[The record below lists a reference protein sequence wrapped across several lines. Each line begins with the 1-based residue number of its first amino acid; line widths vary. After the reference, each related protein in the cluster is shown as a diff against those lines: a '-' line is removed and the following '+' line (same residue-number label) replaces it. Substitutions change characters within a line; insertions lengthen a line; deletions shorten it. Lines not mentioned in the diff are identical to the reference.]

1 VQIINSAS
9 IQAARRVSRMTV
21 GYAAVASRWEWRAR
35 QEQFPY
41 RAGGYARPSDAARS
55 WLREVT
61 WSLGNIWWRW

>member
-1 VQIINSAS
+1 
-9 IQAARRVSRMTV
+9 MTI

-41 RAGGYARPSDAARS
+41 RGGGYARPSDAARS